1 MRNVLSKALIC
12 GVLASTTIMVN
23 CQKAPS
29 RGVRAGTDGGSQ
41 ATTSV
46 APKIGACTDEIIEQ
60 LQSRK
65 AAVTALTAAI
75 AAANASISSSESA
88 TPTAAG
94 AEAACEVKVVESIK
108 QDLLSKAADLY
119 STTRA
124 VAASIRAI
132 SVNNAPADGCKGS
145 DIANAESSD
154 EAEYT
159 IQNMIVEN
167 LRLGQATRG
176 LVCQATD
183 LEQPLEGEARTGTPE
198 EGGAPPAEETPA
210 PPSDEVTPPPAE
222 ETPAPA
228 PAPANPESSAQPL
241 EAAQVLV
248 VSADLAGVLARTTA
262 DSNKYLVSGEIKTGD
277 NQQQTRDTANSTN
290 TLCKIS
296 TSGGELN
303 ANDELK
309 VEAIDSDDAAGGLKV
324 ASVMLNT
331 IPAAPAQGAEATP
344 PKTYIL
350 SCNVARGVDPA
361 KGVRASLGDLV
372 TINAPAA
379 ATPPTAD
386 APAPPPAQPPAPT
399 TP

>member
-12 GVLASTTIMVN
+12 GVLASTIIMVN

-29 RGVRAGTDGGSQ
+29 RGVRAGTDGGNQ
-41 ATTSV
+41 ATTNV
-46 APKIGACTDEIIEQ
+46 APKIGVCTEEIIEQ
-60 LQSRK
+60 LQARK

-94 AEAACEVKVVESIK
+94 AEAACEVKVVESVK

-145 DIANAESSD
+145 DIANAESST
-154 EAEYT
+154 EVEYK
-159 IQNMIVEN
+159 IQEMIVEN

-198 EGGAPPAEETPA
+198 EGGEPPSEETPA
-210 PPSDEVTPPPAE
+210 PPSDEATPPPAE
-222 ETPAPA
+222 ETPA

-309 VEAIDSDDAAGGLKV
+309 VEAIDSDDADGGLKV

-331 IPAAPAQGAEATP
+331 IPAAPEAGAEATP

-379 ATPPTAD
+379 ATPPPAD
-386 APAPPPAQPPAPT
+386 APAPPPAEPPAPT